1 MIFGLSTAMIQ
12 KSTNIKQGCD
22 KLILDGGVIMVDFG
36 VKLKQLRLQEGM
48 TQQQL
53 ANRLGVTKSVVSY
66 YELQERYPSP
76 EVLIKLAGIFR
87 TSSDYLLGLD
97 KKECLDIS
105 DLEEEDIEMLKSL
118 VASLRAR
125 KCKKTK

>member
-1 MIFGLSTAMIQ
+1 
-12 KSTNIKQGCD
+12 
-22 KLILDGGVIMVDFG
+22 MVDFG